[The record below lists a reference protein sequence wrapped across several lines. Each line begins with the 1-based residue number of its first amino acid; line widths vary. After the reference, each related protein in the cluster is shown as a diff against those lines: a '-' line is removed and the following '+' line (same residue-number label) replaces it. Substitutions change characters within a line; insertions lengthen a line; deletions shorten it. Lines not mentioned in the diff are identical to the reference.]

1 MAQSQS
7 TARAEAAAAPR
18 SNPVTARVASLP
30 TFASFGERDFR
41 WFYLAMLGQMAA
53 MNIQLVMRGYVV
65 FEITDS
71 FAALGGIALAS
82 ALPMLFLG
90 VVGGVLADRA
100 PKTVVLQVGQ
110 FVSVLNALAVGVLIL
125 TDAIALWHLFAA
137 GALQGVTMALM
148 MPARQAMIPEVV
160 GRDLLMNAVALNS
173 AGMNLMRVLAPA
185 AAGFLTAAAGGGVIG
200 AGPVYLVMAGFYF
213 SAMVTLAM
221 LPRREAVST
230 GSAQGGLGDLRDGF
244 TYVRRDGT
252 ILIVLAVTLLSAFL
266 AMPYIQLLPGF
277 VKDVLGGGPVELG
290 LLTAISGGGAVFG
303 ALVIASLPERRR
315 GLLLLASVVGL
326 GVSLIVLS
334 GSQAFWFAAIAIAFV
349 GLGTAG
355 RQAFSQILLHH
366 YVENEFRGR
375 VMALMMLQPGMMALG
390 AFAIGI
396 MAERAGIDVAM
407 GALAVGLVVIAALI
421 TVLSPRLRRLP

>member
-1 MAQSQS
+1 MAQS
-7 TARAEAAAAPR
+7 TNTRAEAILR
-18 SNPVTARVASLP
+18 SNPVTSRVASLP
-30 TFASFGERDFR
+30 TFASFSERDFR

-65 FEITDS
+65 FEITGS
-71 FAALGGIALAS
+71 FAWLGGIALAS

-90 VVGGVLADRA
+90 VFGGVLADRA
-100 PKTVVLQVGQ
+100 PKKVVLQVGQ
-110 FVSVLNALAVGVLIL
+110 FVSVLNALVVGILIL

-137 GALQGVTMALM
+137 GALQGITMALM

-185 AAGFLTAAAGGGVIG
+185 GAGLLTWAAGGGVIG
-200 AGPVYLVMAGFYF
+200 AGPVYMVMAGFYL
-213 SAMVTLAM
+213 SAMITLAP
-221 LPRREAVST
+221 LPRSEAASE
-230 GSAQGGLGDLRDGF
+230 GSAKGGLGDLRDGF
-244 TYVRRDGT
+244 VYVRHDPT
-252 ILIVLAVTLLSAFL
+252 ILIVLAVTLMSAFL

-277 VKDVLGGGPVELG
+277 VKEVLGGGPVELG

-303 ALVIASLPERRR
+303 ALVIASLPERQR
-315 GLLLLASVVGL
+315 GLLLVLSAVLL

-334 GSQAFWFAAIAIAFV
+334 GSQVFWFAAIAIVFV
-349 GLGTAG
+349 GVGTAG
-355 RQAFSQILLHH
+355 RQAFSQILLHS

-390 AFAIGI
+390 AFVIGVV
-396 MAERAGIDVAM
+396 AERTGIDIAM
-407 GALAVGLVVIAALI
+407 GALAVALVGIAALLM
-421 TVLSPRLRRLP
+421 VVSPRLRKLQ

>member
-1 MAQSQS
+1 MAQSTS
-7 TARAEAAAAPR
+7 TARAGSLLR

-41 WFYLAMLGQMAA
+41 WFYLAMLGQMAG

-65 FEITDS
+65 YEITNS
-71 FAALGGIALAS
+71 FALLGAIALAS

-90 VVGGVLADRA
+90 VLGGVLADRA
-100 PKTVVLQVGQ
+100 PKTIVLQVGQ
-110 FVSVLNALAVGVLIL
+110 FVSVVNALVVGILIL
-125 TDAIALWHLFAA
+125 TDTVVLWHLFAA
-137 GALQGVTMALM
+137 GAIQGITMALM

-185 AAGFLTAAAGGGVIG
+185 AAGFLAAAAGGGVFG
-200 AGPVYLVMAGFYF
+200 AGPVYMVMAATYF
-213 SAMVTLAM
+213 FAMVTLAM
-221 LPRREAVST
+221 LPRREAASS
-230 GSAQGGLGDLRDGF
+230 GSARGGLGDLRDGF
-244 TYVRRDGT
+244 VYVRHDPT

-277 VKDVLGGGPVELG
+277 VKDVLDGGPVQLG

-303 ALVIASLPERRR
+303 ALVIASLPERQR
-315 GLLLLASVVGL
+315 GLLLLLSVILL
-326 GVSLIVLS
+326 GVSLTVFS
-334 GSQAFWFAAIAIAFV
+334 GSQVFWFAAIAIAFV
-349 GLGTAG
+349 GIGTAG

-390 AFAIGI
+390 AFAVGI
-396 MAERAGIDVAM
+396 LAERMGIDVATAILAI
-407 GALAVGLVVIAALI
+407 ALVAVSALLVV
-421 TVLSPRLRRLP
+421 VSPRLRRLQ

>member
-1 MAQSQS
+1 MAQSESS
-7 TARAEAAAAPR
+7 TGAGSLLR
-18 SNPVTARVASLP
+18 SNPVTARVASLS
-30 TFASFGERDFR
+30 TFASFSERDFR

-90 VVGGVLADRA
+90 VVGGVLADRMS
-100 PKTVVLQVGQ
+100 KKVVLQVGQ
-110 FVSVLNALAVGVLIL
+110 FVSVVNALVVGILIL
-125 TDAIALWHLFAA
+125 MDAIVLWHLFAA
-137 GALQGVTMALM
+137 GAIQGITMALM
-148 MPARQAMIPEVV
+148 MPSRQAMIPEVV

-185 AAGFLTAAAGGGVIG
+185 AAGFLTAFAGGGVIG
-200 AGPVYLVMAGFYF
+200 AGPVYMVMAGFYF

-221 LPRREAVST
+221 LPRQEAASG
-230 GSAQGGLGDLRDGF
+230 GSSRGGLGDLRDGF
-244 TYVRRDGT
+244 TYVRHDPT

-277 VKDVLGGGPVELG
+277 VKEVLDGGPVELG

-303 ALVIASLPERRR
+303 ALVIASLPERHR
-315 GLLLLASVVGL
+315 GLLLLLSAVLL

-334 GSQAFWFAAIAIAFV
+334 GSQVFWFAAIAIVFV
-349 GLGTAG
+349 GIGTAG
-355 RQAFSQILLHH
+355 RQAFSQILLHS
-366 YVENEFRGR
+366 YVENEYRGR

-390 AFAIGI
+390 AFVIGVV
-396 MAERAGIDVAM
+396 AERAGIDIAM
-407 GALAVGLVVIAALI
+407 GALAIGLVAIAGLLLV
-421 TVLSPRLRRLP
+421 TSRRLRQLQ